1 MCSNVYEIVWLKI
14 KSPPPK
20 IYFLRRKKE
29 KSAIEEPKISRI
41 FFFCSF
47 ERESRNEVREYT
59 SRKSQ
64 NPSFFFRRPFLRK
77 SRPRKKVQMNFCPAC
92 GALLLFHEE
101 IQEVTLVCKTC
112 NYNMDV
118 NKNVRSNLSL
128 PFVSSTKNK
137 KKCKSFTVIE

>member
-59 SRKSQ
+59 SRKSRNLKIQ
-64 NPSFFFRRPFLRK
+64 VSKKKRHTGRPFLLK
-77 SRPRKKVQMNFCPAC
+77 NHVQ
-92 GALLLFHEE
+92 G
-101 IQEVTLVCKTC
+101 K
-112 NYNMDV
+112 
-118 NKNVRSNLSL
+118 RS
-128 PFVSSTKNK
+128 K
-137 KKCKSFTVIE
+137 